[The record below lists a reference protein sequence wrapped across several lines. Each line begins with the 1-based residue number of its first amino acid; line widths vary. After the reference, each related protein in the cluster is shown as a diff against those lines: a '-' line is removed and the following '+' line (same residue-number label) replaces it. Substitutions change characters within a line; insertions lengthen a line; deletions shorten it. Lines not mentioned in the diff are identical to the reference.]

1 MIQLTNGGKVTVNII
16 LIFLSVVLGSLF
28 FFIPFVKRRKE
39 MSLKEFQDMC
49 NKIILESKYMP
60 RVADFGKDYNTFLLE
75 VMHKNRKYS
84 EEYLESLY
92 DNI

>member
-1 MIQLTNGGKVTVNII
+1 MNKKEFYNEFKELCEYYNDKTYENKRLTKMYYEKV
-16 LIFLSVVLGSLF
+16 
-28 FFIPFVKRRKE
+28 KE

-60 RVADFGKDYNTFLLE
+60 RIADFGKDYNTFLLE

>member
-1 MIQLTNGGKVTVNII
+1 MNKKEFYNEFKELCEYYNDKTYENKKLTKMYYEKV
-16 LIFLSVVLGSLF
+16 
-28 FFIPFVKRRKE
+28 KE

>member
-1 MIQLTNGGKVTVNII
+1 MNKKEFYNEYKELCEYYNDKTYENKRLTKMYYEKV
-16 LIFLSVVLGSLF
+16 
-28 FFIPFVKRRKE
+28 KE

>member
-1 MIQLTNGGKVTVNII
+1 MNKKEFYNEFKELCEYYNDKTYENKRLTKMYYEKVKDI
-16 LIFLSVVLGSLF
+16 
-28 FFIPFVKRRKE
+28 
-39 MSLKEFQDMC
+39 SLKEFQDMC

>member
-1 MIQLTNGGKVTVNII
+1 MNKKEFYNEFKELCEYYNDKTYENKKLTKMYYEKV
-16 LIFLSVVLGSLF
+16 
-28 FFIPFVKRRKE
+28 KE

-60 RVADFGKDYNTFLLE
+60 RIADFGKDYNTFLLE

>member
-1 MIQLTNGGKVTVNII
+1 MNKKEFYNEFKELCEYYNDKTYENKKLTKMYYEKVKDI
-16 LIFLSVVLGSLF
+16 
-28 FFIPFVKRRKE
+28 
-39 MSLKEFQDMC
+39 SLKEFQDMC

>member
-1 MIQLTNGGKVTVNII
+1 MNKKEFYNEFKELCEYYNDKTYENKRLTKMYYEKV
-16 LIFLSVVLGSLF
+16 
-28 FFIPFVKRRKE
+28 KE

-75 VMHKNRKYS
+75 VMHKSRKYS

>member
-1 MIQLTNGGKVTVNII
+1 MGQWEFYNEFKELCEYYNDKTYENKRLTKMYYEKV
-16 LIFLSVVLGSLF
+16 
-28 FFIPFVKRRKE
+28 KK

-49 NKIILESKYMP
+49 NKIILENKFMP
-60 RVADFGKDYNTFLLE
+60 RVADFGKDYNSFLLE

>member
-1 MIQLTNGGKVTVNII
+1 MNKKEFYNEFKELCEYYNDKTYENKRLTKMYYEKV
-16 LIFLSVVLGSLF
+16 
-28 FFIPFVKRRKE
+28 KE

-84 EEYLESLY
+84 EKYLESLY

>member
-1 MIQLTNGGKVTVNII
+1 MNKKEFYNEFKELCEYYNDKTYENKRLTKMYYEKV
-16 LIFLSVVLGSLF
+16 
-28 FFIPFVKRRKE
+28 KE

>member
-1 MIQLTNGGKVTVNII
+1 MNK
-16 LIFLSVVLGSLF
+16 
-28 FFIPFVKRRKE
+28 
-39 MSLKEFQDMC
+39 KEFYNEFKELCEYYNDKTYENKRLTKMYYEKVKDVSLQEFQNMC
-49 NKIILESKYMP
+49 NKLILESKFMP

>member
-1 MIQLTNGGKVTVNII
+1 MGQWEFYNEFKELCEYYNDKTYENKRLTKMYYEKV
-16 LIFLSVVLGSLF
+16 
-28 FFIPFVKRRKE
+28 KE